1 MMPSRARRCVSA
13 IEVVAAVVLGS
24 AALAA
29 EELAG
34 SQAVQAEEAPAY
46 GTLQQS
52 SLAVWSYQFQGK
64 NPFGDNIIDDGWGY
78 RTMTDPNDSLEFIAG
93 INLPS
98 GVYIEQIELDNC
110 DNQPDGHLVM
120 TLNDSFG
127 DHQFTTI
134 AAVSSTNLGGGC
146 GRNFFTL
153 PTPYLYPANLGHY
166 LSLYVDQSMI
176 DPTLKFRGAIVTYR
190 RAVSPAPATAT
201 FNDVPTGHPFFR
213 FVEALAKSGITG
225 GCSANP
231 PLYCPDNPV
240 TRGQMAV
247 FLSIALGL
255 HWAN

>member
-1 MMPSRARRCVSA
+1 MPSRAHAWVSVIA
-13 IEVVAAVVLGS
+13 VVAAVALGS
-24 AALAA
+24 TAVAAGQ
-29 EELAG
+29 LAG
-34 SQAVQAEEAPAY
+34 EQSGPLRQAPEY
-46 GTLQQS
+46 GTLEPS
-52 SLAVWSYQFQGK
+52 SLAVWSYQFQGT
-64 NPFGDNIIDDGWGY
+64 NPFGDNIVDDGYGY
-78 RTMTDPNDSLEFIAG
+78 RTMTDPNDSLQFIAG

-110 DNQPDGHLVM
+110 DNQPDGNLVM
-120 TLNDSFG
+120 TLYDSFG
-127 DHQFTTI
+127 DHQYNI
-134 AAVSSTNLGGGC
+134 VAEVASTNAGGGC

-153 PTPYLYPANLGHY
+153 PTPYFYPANLGHY
-166 LSLYVDQSMI
+166 LSLYVNQSMV

-225 GCSANP
+225 GCGANP
-231 PLYCPDNPV
+231 PIYCPDNPV

-255 HWAN
+255 HFPN

>member
-1 MMPSRARRCVSA
+1 MQSRAHRWVSRVA
-13 IEVVAAVVLGS
+13 RVAAVAVGAATLS
-24 AALAA
+24 AD
-29 EELAG
+29 EIAG
-34 SQAVQAEEAPAY
+34 TQTAQDEDAPAY
-46 GTLQQS
+46 GTLEPS

-64 NPFGDNIIDDGWGY
+64 NPFGDNIADDGDGY
-78 RTMTDPNDSLEFIAG
+78 RTMTDPNDSFEFIAG

-110 DNQPDGHLVM
+110 DNQPAGNLV
-120 TLNDSFG
+120 LSLYDSFG
-127 DHQFTTI
+127 DHQFNTVAT
-134 AAVSSTNLGGGC
+134 VTSTNAGGGC

-166 LSLYVDQSMI
+166 LSLYVNQSMI